1 MFPELFDPN
10 PASHLILWVAAVLF
24 GVLAVIAVVELL
36 DWLRGLARRYAAE
49 DDEAPA
55 PAAED
60 AERWVLREPDT
71 ELRRRSFR
79 RVEAHR
85 RTWHEDRP
93 NPPRDRR

>member
-1 MFPELFDPN
+1 MFFALLAPN
-10 PASHLILWVAAVLF
+10 PASHLVWWVAAGIF
-24 GVLAVIAVVELL
+24 GVLALIAVVELL

-55 PAAED
+55 PEAED

-71 ELRRRSFR
+71 ELRRRAFR

-93 NPPRDRR
+93 NAPRDRH